1 MRAVPEAIAK
11 TVAWANATSQVVV
24 VARTTL
30 VARATA
36 TRAAAWEAEW
46 EVTTRV
52 PALADG
58 ACPRRALAQS
68 CQGRIESVR
77 RCQSCRSV
85 PRDMEYTAA
94 S

>member
-1 MRAVPEAIAK
+1 
-11 TVAWANATSQVVV
+11 
-24 VARTTL
+24 
-30 VARATA
+30 
-36 TRAAAWEAEW
+36 
-46 EVTTRV
+46 V